1 MPRKPGS
8 RAKARGR
15 RGRPA
20 RLGRPQTNRSPE
32 QEPQV
37 SGEGAPPRTF
47 PIVGLGAS
55 AGGLKALQQF
65 FGAFHKEPGLAFV
78 VVQHLDP
85 THKSE
90 TAELLERRTLL
101 PVVEVTDRQRVEVD
115 RVYVIP
121 PDRDLTIRNRVLYL
135 SKPTER
141 RGLRMPIDSFLR
153 TLAEDQQE
161 RAVAIILSGN
171 GTDGTQGL
179 KAVKEAGGLTMAQ
192 DPDTAEYDGM
202 PRSAVGTRMVDF
214 VMPVDKLPAV
224 LLRYAQHP
232 YARHDGGSP
241 LLVEKAPSQLQ
252 AILALLRART
262 KHDFGPYKKGT
273 ISRRI
278 ERRMSLNHFE
288 DVDHYTRYLQDHP
301 TEVKELFNDL
311 LISVTS
317 FFREPA
323 AWQFL
328 EQSIL
333 PKMIQERSDDA
344 GLRAWV
350 PGCATGEEAYSVA
363 MLLLEAVQA
372 ADRGLNVQV
381 FASDLDQT
389 ALEFARAGI
398 YPESIA
404 ADVKPERLRRFL
416 VRTGDHSYQVIKQV
430 REMVVFAPQNLIGD
444 PPFSRIDLLTC
455 RNLLIYLAP
464 EVQRKVMALFHFAL
478 REGGYLFLGNAESVG
493 PQTDLFK
500 AVSKKWRIYRRI
512 GPTRQDRLELPLGTK
527 PGLRSDLDPSAA
539 AIPTP
544 SKERLLAVAQSL
556 VLQRFVP
563 ACALINARQEI
574 LYLFGPTD
582 TYLAQPTGMLAPD
595 LLSWAREGLRS
606 RLSAA
611 LRQATQERK
620 RATITGSLRDSH
632 PDTQIVR
639 ITVEPL
645 NAPKEAEGLMLVVFE
660 HLAAPAA
667 SAAAAPEAEP
677 GTEAILPQLEY
688 ELSVL
693 REQLRTSAE
702 QFESSNEELKSA
714 NEEMMSMNEELQSTN
729 EELETSKEEL
739 QSLNEELST
748 VNGQLESKIQELEAT
763 NDDLKNLLTSTNIAT
778 IFLDRQLRIKRFT
791 PPVTE
796 LMSLLPT
803 DLRRPLSD
811 FARKFTDRTLMTDVE
826 KVLTTLTPRE
836 AEVRTELGRWY
847 LRRILPYRTEED
859 RIEGVVVTFTDLTE
873 RRGAEQ
879 ARAELAAIV
888 EYSDAAIVGESLKGI
903 ITSWN
908 RGAQE
913 TYGYTAKEVVGRS
926 SDLIVPPERRQE
938 ASQILRQIARG
949 ESIQQIETLRVAKS
963 GTQLDVLLTVSP
975 MYDLE
980 TGELVGASF
989 IGRDISE
996 RKQAEQQIRQAKEAL
1011 EVQVVERT
1019 KQLTSIN
1026 RKLQD
1031 EVSERRH
1038 SEEARQ
1044 HLLERLVTIQADERR
1059 RISRELHDEIGQQV
1073 TALSLRLAALEPG
1086 IQDRAALE
1094 KCLQLLDQ
1102 LGRQLHDLAVAVRP
1116 AGLEELGLVLALSSY
1131 VEDWAEQHGVKLDFH
1146 QRGLQRIRL
1155 SAAVEDAAY
1164 RIVIEALSNV
1174 AKHSGASRASVL
1186 LERRDSELRII
1197 VEDNGKGFDVEGF
1210 RKEKVAD
1217 HLGVV
1222 GMEERAAL
1230 LDGAVT
1236 LESRP
1241 GGGGTT
1247 LYVKL
1252 PLAPAPRA

>member
-1 MPRKPGS
+1 
-8 RAKARGR
+8 
-15 RGRPA
+15 
-20 RLGRPQTNRSPE
+20 
-32 QEPQV
+32 
-37 SGEGAPPRTF
+37 
-47 PIVGLGAS
+47 
-55 AGGLKALQQF
+55 
-65 FGAFHKEPGLAFV
+65 
-78 VVQHLDP
+78 
-85 THKSE
+85 
-90 TAELLERRTLL
+90 
-101 PVVEVTDRQRVEVD
+101 
-115 RVYVIP
+115 
-121 PDRDLTIRNRVLYL
+121 
-135 SKPTER
+135 
-141 RGLRMPIDSFLR
+141 
-153 TLAEDQQE
+153 
-161 RAVAIILSGN
+161 
-171 GTDGTQGL
+171 
-179 KAVKEAGGLTMAQ
+179 
-192 DPDTAEYDGM
+192 
-202 PRSAVGTRMVDF
+202 
-214 VMPVDKLPAV
+214 
-224 LLRYAQHP
+224 
-232 YARHDGGSP
+232 
-241 LLVEKAPSQLQ
+241 
-252 AILALLRART
+252 
-262 KHDFGPYKKGT
+262 
-273 ISRRI
+273 
-278 ERRMSLNHFE
+278 
-288 DVDHYTRYLQDHP
+288 
-301 TEVKELFNDL
+301 
-311 LISVTS
+311 
-317 FFREPA
+317 
-323 AWQFL
+323 
-328 EQSIL
+328 
-333 PKMIQERSDDA
+333 
-344 GLRAWV
+344 
-350 PGCATGEEAYSVA
+350 
-363 MLLLEAVQA
+363 
-372 ADRGLNVQV
+372 
-381 FASDLDQT
+381 
-389 ALEFARAGI
+389 
-398 YPESIA
+398 
-404 ADVKPERLRRFL
+404 
-416 VRTGDHSYQVIKQV
+416 
-430 REMVVFAPQNLIGD
+430 
-444 PPFSRIDLLTC
+444 
-455 RNLLIYLAP
+455 
-464 EVQRKVMALFHFAL
+464 
-478 REGGYLFLGNAESVG
+478 
-493 PQTDLFK
+493 
-500 AVSKKWRIYRRI
+500 
-512 GPTRQDRLELPLGTK
+512 
-527 PGLRSDLDPSAA
+527 
-539 AIPTP
+539 
-544 SKERLLAVAQSL
+544 
-556 VLQRFVP
+556 
-563 ACALINARQEI
+563 
-574 LYLFGPTD
+574 
-582 TYLAQPTGMLAPD
+582 
-595 LLSWAREGLRS
+595 
-606 RLSAA
+606 
-611 LRQATQERK
+611 
-620 RATITGSLRDSH
+620 
-632 PDTQIVR
+632 
-639 ITVEPL
+639 
-645 NAPKEAEGLMLVVFE
+645 
-660 HLAAPAA
+660 
-667 SAAAAPEAEP
+667 
-677 GTEAILPQLEY
+677 
-688 ELSVL
+688 
-693 REQLRTSAE
+693 
-702 QFESSNEELKSA
+702 
-714 NEEMMSMNEELQSTN
+714 
-729 EELETSKEEL
+729 
-739 QSLNEELST
+739 
-748 VNGQLESKIQELEAT
+748 
-763 NDDLKNLLTSTNIAT
+763 
-778 IFLDRQLRIKRFT
+778 
-791 PPVTE
+791 
-796 LMSLLPT
+796 
-803 DLRRPLSD
+803 
-811 FARKFTDRTLMTDVE
+811 MTDVE

-913 TYGYTAKEVVGRS
+913 MYGYTAKEVVGRS

-1086 IQDRAALE
+1086 IQDQAALE

>member
-1 MPRKPGS
+1 M
-8 RAKARGR
+8 
-15 RGRPA
+15 
-20 RLGRPQTNRSPE
+20 
-32 QEPQV
+32 
-37 SGEGAPPRTF
+37 
-47 PIVGLGAS
+47 GLGAS

-65 FGAFHKEPGLAFV
+65 FGAFPKEPGLAFV

-90 TAELLERRTLL
+90 IAELLKKRTLL
-101 PVVEVTDRQRVEVD
+101 PVVEVTDRQPVEVD

-121 PDRDLTIRNRVLYL
+121 PDRDLAIRNRVLYL
-135 SKPTER
+135 NKPTER

-153 TLAEDQQE
+153 TLAEDQRE
-161 RAVAIILSGN
+161 RAVAVILSGN

-179 KAVKEAGGLTMAQ
+179 KAVKDAGGLTMAQ

-202 PRSAVGTRMVDF
+202 PRSAGATRMVDF
-214 VMPVDKLPAV
+214 VMSVDKFPAV
-224 LLRYAQHP
+224 LMRYAQHP

-241 LLVEKAPSQLQ
+241 LLIEKAPTHLQ
-252 AILALLRART
+252 AILGLLRART
-262 KHDFGPYKKGT
+262 KHDFSSYKRGT

-278 ERRMSLNHFE
+278 ERRMSLNHVE
-288 DVDHYTRYLQDHP
+288 DVEHYIKHLQSHP
-301 TEVKELFNDL
+301 AEIKELFNDL

-323 AWQFL
+323 AWQYL
-328 EQSIL
+328 EQFIL
-333 PKMIQERSDDA
+333 PKMVQERSDDA
-344 GLRAWV
+344 GVRAWV
-350 PGCATGEEAYSVA
+350 AGCATGEEAYSVA

-404 ADVKPERLRRFL
+404 ADIKPDRLRRFL

-512 GPTRQDRLELPLGTK
+512 GPTRQDRLELPIGMK
-527 PGLRSDLDPSAA
+527 PGLRSDLDPTAP

-544 SKERLLAVAQSL
+544 SKDKLLAAAQSL

-574 LYLFGPTD
+574 LYLFGPTE

-595 LLSWAREGLRS
+595 LLQWAREGLRS
-606 RLSAA
+606 RLSAV

-620 RATITGSLRDSH
+620 RATITGGLRDSNGES
-632 PDTQIVR
+632 QMVR

-660 HLAAPAA
+660 HLAAPATRA
-667 SAAAAPEAEP
+667 VAPEAEP

-748 VNGQLESKIQELEAT
+748 VNGQLESKIQELEAA
-763 NDDLKNLLTSTNIAT
+763 NDDLKNLLSSTNIAT

-791 PPVTE
+791 PPVTQ
-796 LMSLLPT
+796 LLSLLPT

-811 FARKFTDRTLMTDVE
+811 FARKFTDRTLITDVE

-836 AEVRTELGRWY
+836 AEVRTESGRWY

-903 ITSWN
+903 VTSWN

-913 TYGYTAKEVVGRS
+913 LYGYTAKEAVGRS
-926 SDLIVPPERRQE
+926 SELIVPAERRQE

-949 ESIQQIETLRVAKS
+949 ESVEQLETVRVAKS
-963 GTQLDVLLTVSP
+963 GTELDLLLTISP
-975 MYDLE
+975 TYDLE
-980 TGELVGASF
+980 TGELIGASS

-1011 EVQVVERT
+1011 EEQVAERT

-1026 RKLQD
+1026 RKLQE
-1031 EVSERRH
+1031 EVTERRR

-1044 HLLERLVTIQADERR
+1044 HLLDRLVTIQADERR

-1073 TALSLRLAALEPG
+1073 TALSLRLGALEPG
-1086 IQDRAALE
+1086 IQDQAALE
-1094 KCLQLLDQ
+1094 KCLELLDQ

-1116 AGLEELGLVLALSSY
+1116 AGLEELGLVSALSSY
-1131 VEDWAEQHGVKLDFH
+1131 AEEWAVQHGVKLDFH

-1155 SAAVEDAAY
+1155 SPAVEDAAY
-1164 RIVIEALSNV
+1164 RIAIEALSNV
-1174 AKHSGASRASVL
+1174 SKHSGASRASVL
-1186 LERRDSELRII
+1186 LERRDSELRVI
-1197 VEDNGKGFDVEGF
+1197 VEDNGKGFDVDRF
-1210 RKEKVAD
+1210 RKERAAD

-1230 LDGAVT
+1230 LDGALT

-1252 PLAPAPRA
+1252 PLAPAPHA